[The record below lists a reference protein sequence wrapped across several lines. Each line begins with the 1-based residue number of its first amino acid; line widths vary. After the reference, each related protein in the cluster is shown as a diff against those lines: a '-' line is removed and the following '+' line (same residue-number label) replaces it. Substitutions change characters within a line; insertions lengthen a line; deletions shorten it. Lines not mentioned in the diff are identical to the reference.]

1 MTEEGTLCRPLTFM
15 CTGTRTQTD
24 RQTDHS
30 QSETRVA
37 RNSWVRYLPHFCDP
51 RRSKCEGGGTDF
63 GSQFGV
69 QFIKVGKRGSR
80 GWAVRQCL
88 QVWSR
93 EMSSS
98 APLAFCLCRRRPH
111 PMYWDHIHLG
121 WAALSQSCPLGSLID
136 RPGNLPPGGSA
147 FCHLTIN
154 RNHHTEWHVLF
165 SLSTKHYVLNTSVCL
180 PSWPCSQAS
189 DLGVRVHVRRQ
200 GVQSLLTHT
209 YRRTVLACYSKSLK
223 SWKQSACPPANQ
235 WLRRG

>member
-1 MTEEGTLCRPLTFM
+1 M

-37 RNSWVRYLPHFCDP
+37 RNSWVRYLPHFCDL
-51 RRSKCEGGGTDF
+51 RRSKCEGRGNDF

-69 QFIKVGKRGSR
+69 QFIKVGKRGSK
-80 GWAVRQCL
+80 GWAVRRVSAGVKQ
-88 QVWSR
+88 R

-121 WAALSQSCPLGSLID
+121 WAALSQSCPLGFPHRQAWEFTSRWFYI
-136 RPGNLPPGGSA
+136 LP
-147 FCHLTIN
+147 FDN
-154 RNHHTEWHVLF
+154 RNHHMEWHVLF
-165 SLSTKHYVLNTSVCL
+165 SLSTKHYVLSTSVRL

-189 DLGVRVHVRRQ
+189 DLGVRVRVRRW

-209 YRRTVLACYSKSLK
+209 YRWTVLACYSKSLK

-235 WLRRG
+235 RLRRG